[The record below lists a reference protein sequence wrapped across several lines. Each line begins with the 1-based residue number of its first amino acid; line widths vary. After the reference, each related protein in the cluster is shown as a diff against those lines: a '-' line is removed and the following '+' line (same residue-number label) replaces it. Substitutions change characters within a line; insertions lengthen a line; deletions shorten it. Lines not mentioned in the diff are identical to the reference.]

1 MEDLNQM
8 SLFGDET
15 DKRKEIEFLIDK
27 LNEANEAYYGD
38 GEEIMSNKEYDDM
51 YDKLLELEK
60 ETGIILSSSPTQSV
74 GHNIKTK
81 LPKEEHEKPM
91 LSLSKTKS
99 VDELAEFI
107 GENESMI
114 SWKMDGLTV
123 VLTYKDGKLFKGL
136 TRGNGTI
143 GEVITDNVKQ
153 FKNVPLSINY
163 KGDLTVR
170 GEAIIKYSDF
180 EKINERLNPE
190 EQYKN
195 PRNLCSGSV
204 RQLDS
209 KITKE
214 RNVFFYAFN
223 LVSSEGIDF
232 DNKKSNMMEW
242 LKKEGFTTVDYKIL
256 KNGSELKDAI
266 EYYKE
271 EIKTYDVPSDGLV
284 VGYNDIKY
292 SQSLGIT
299 NKYPK
304 DSIAFKWADECKETK
319 LIDIE
324 WSASRTGLINPVAIF
339 EPVDLEGTTV
349 ERASV
354 HNVSILKSLKLGIGD
369 TIKVFKANMIIPQIL
384 ENLTNSNT
392 CKVPDVCPA
401 CGGQTEVRSVNDSEA
416 LYCINENCSAKSL
429 KYMEHFVSRNCM
441 NIEGISEKVIEKFV
455 EKEFITNVLD
465 LYRLN
470 RFKNEIICMEG
481 FGEKSYDNIIKSVDA
496 SKNVKFANFINAL
509 GICDV
514 GFASSKL
521 LAKKYTSVDDLVNAS
536 EEDIKTIDG
545 FGDITAH
552 NVYDY
557 FQNEKLRETTL
568 ELSKLVTIEYPEA
581 IDTSNSSI
589 AGLTFVI
596 TGEVNHFANRD
607 ELKEKIESLGGK
619 TSGSVSAKT
628 SYLINNDINST
639 SSKNK
644 DAKAKG
650 IPIITEDEF
659 LKLIGE

>member
-38 GEEIMSNKEYDDM
+38 GEEIMPNKEYDDM